1 MAISPPASLDE
12 DDAHKV
18 FMVPPS
24 TVRAA
29 AHSRG
34 ISMREMYGRLEP
46 WIHGLAV
53 SLRSSLARSG
63 WPESDEARRKIV
75 IDAVSAALG
84 PLAKENATL
93 ITMAAAQKGRPVAW
107 LYEADAGVFLRGLYP
122 PYFLD
127 GVNLVAL
134 SILVRAR
141 IGGDSDPIDHI
152 VRHISRP
159 HLIRSQEGE
168 SDPAA
173 SSGSGPVAP
182 LYRLPGPMTPF
193 SGKRGDYWPGAA
205 PPPAAE
211 RDASTLPRVNAWE
224 NVEVAPPIS
233 GGGSAGGAI
242 AVILASIAVA
252 SLFR

>member
-1 MAISPPASLDE
+1 MAIPPPASLDE
-12 DDAHKV
+12 DDAHKA
-18 FMVPPS
+18 FMVSLS

-29 AHSRG
+29 ARSRG
-34 ISMREMYGRLEP
+34 ISMREMYLRLEP
-46 WIHGLAV
+46 WICSLAD
-53 SLRSSLARSG
+53 SLRSSLALNG
-63 WPESDEARRKIV
+63 WPESDDARRKV
-75 IDAVSAALG
+75 VVHAVSAALG

-93 ITMAAAQKGRPVAW
+93 VTIAAAQKGRPAAW
-107 LYEADAGVFLRGLYP
+107 LYEADAGMLLRGLYP

-141 IGGDSDPIDHI
+141 IGGDSDPIGHI
-152 VRHISRP
+152 VGHISRP
-159 HLIRSQEGE
+159 HLVRSQEGE

-173 SSGSGPVAP
+173 FSSHGPVAP
-182 LYRLPGPMTPF
+182 LYRLPGPVTSP
-193 SGKRGDYWPGAA
+193 SGKRGDYWPGAG

-211 RDASTLPRVNAWE
+211 RDAPTLPRVNAWE
-224 NVEVAPPIS
+224 NVDVAPSSSS
-233 GGGSAGGAI
+233 GGGAGGAI